1 MVAVEKGSNIP
12 RQTNLLEAVADVH
25 VSLEKI
31 PKGST
36 RDIYRCRMLDPDGH
50 QPAIEA
56 ISNVSWG
63 L

>member
-1 MVAVEKGSNIP
+1 MHVEKVSTIQL
-12 RQTNLLEAVADVH
+12 QTKLLEAVADVH

-36 RDIYRCRMLDPDGH
+36 GDIHRCRMLDPDGH